1 MVMKYLDRRLRR
13 GGEEIVLGIRAAA
26 SSPSTTLV
34 LSAPPLAIGRR
45 QERPRQLG
53 RDAGALDR
61 AEDLRE
67 VGERPVD
74 GGLAAAGA
82 REGLAQIIRDARAGR
97 SLLISIRAALRKDP
111 PPTDGRSS
119 VAGSRRRCPPPRQGV
134 ARAGA
139 AGC

>member
-45 QERPRQLG
+45 RQERPRQLG
-53 RDAGALDR
+53 LDARDAGALDR

-97 SLLISIRAALRKDP
+97 SLQGSACASHGPLG
-111 PPTDGRSS
+111 GR
-119 VAGSRRRCPPPRQGV
+119 G
-134 ARAGA
+134 RAGKYPLSP
-139 AGC
+139 